1 MQIDENQGVN
11 GYYWQK
17 VISHLSLFDKL
28 VAKKINVNI

>member
-1 MQIDENQGVN
+1 MQIVENQSAKGR
-11 GYYWQK
+11 YWQK